1 MALALTLISWAT
13 PGRADDPPPSPA
25 AVGEAA
31 PPAEAA
37 EAEKKT
43 SVEDTLIATPIN
55 QTQGA
60 LVQVGGGLDAYFE
73 HGVDIKGVRA
83 PFTLHMGGLLQFD
96 VIGYGDPSPA
106 LEAAAGE
113 PWSSDWDVRR
123 ARFRL
128 DGTLFRAL
136 HYRVRYNIDPSGGT
150 SGFQDLYVDWSRLYD
165 DWDGFWPRFRF
176 GQVKEPLSINALTS
190 SKWISFLELA
200 TPTQAFAPRR
210 NPGLRLQA
218 SPFQQR
224 VTWWLGV
231 FAPNA
236 ANLGEVDTGSG
247 IATTARVTWLAL
259 APRRNPR
266 RLLSLGAAASLRFDE
281 EKGRFRA
288 NAGSNVGPYLIDT
301 GTFAAHSSEI
311 YQAEIVYVHDRF
323 STQAEFFY
331 AHTKPKVKAPV
342 DYYGVYAQA
351 TYALTGPGR
360 NFNRYGAVFERVR
373 VERPV
378 FAEADRGWGAV
389 EVAARYAFTD
399 LRSNAISGGSA
410 HQLSLG
416 LNWYMTQAVR
426 VTLNYTANFVE
437 DAYGDPTAD
446 GEIHLLGI
454 RLQFDF

>member
-1 MALALTLISWAT
+1 VLSIALALTLLAWAA
-13 PGRADDPPPSPA
+13 PGRADDLPPSRA
-25 AVGEAA
+25 AVGE
-31 PPAEAA
+31 EASPT
-37 EAEKKT
+37 EADQASPENT
-43 SVEDTLIATPIN
+43 LSATLIR
-55 QTQGA
+55 QTRGT
-60 LVQVGGGLDAYFE
+60 LVQAGGGLDAYFE

-83 PFTLHMGGLLQFD
+83 PFTLHIGGLLQFD

-113 PWSSDWDVRR
+113 PWASDWKLRR
-123 ARFRL
+123 GRFRL

-136 HYRVRYNIDPSGGT
+136 HYRVRYNIDAKTGS

-165 DWDGFWPRFRF
+165 DWDGFWPRFRL
-176 GQVKEPLSINALTS
+176 GQVKEPLSLETLTS
-190 SKWISFLELA
+190 SKWISFLETA
-200 TPTQAFAPRR
+200 TPAQAFAPGR
-210 NPGLRLQA
+210 NPGIRLQA

-247 IATTARVTWLAL
+247 VATTARVTWLAV
-259 APRRNPR
+259 APRRHPQ
-266 RLLSLGAAASLRFDE
+266 RLLSLGAATSWRFNE
-281 EKGRFRA
+281 ETGRFRA
-288 NAGSNVGPYLIDT
+288 NAGANVGPNMIDT

-323 STQAEFFY
+323 STQAEVFY
-331 AHTKPKVKAPV
+331 AHTSPKAKAPL
-342 DYYGVYAQA
+342 DYYGFYAQA

-360 NFNRYGAVFERVR
+360 NFNRYGAVFERVK
-373 VERPV
+373 VKRPV
-378 FAEADRGWGAV
+378 FAAADTGWGAV
-389 EVAARYAFTD
+389 EVAARYSFTD
-399 LRSNAISGGSA
+399 LRSNSISGGSA
-410 HQLSLG
+410 HQFSLG

-426 VTLNYTANFVE
+426 VTLNYTVDFVE